1 MEGYMIVTPEH
12 TGILA
17 WFIWALIGV
26 AAALITQRIAA
37 QPGML
42 VFNIIVGIAGALIGG
57 FLSVQFVGDTPTML
71 LLISILGAIFGAG
84 ILLWI
89 TAALYSRFSRRP

>member
-1 MEGYMIVTPEH
+1 MVVTPEH
-12 TGILA
+12 TGILV

-57 FLSVQFVGDTPTML
+57 FLSVQFVGDFGIFKGPAKERE
-71 LLISILGAIFGAG
+71 GAAPY
-84 ILLWI
+84 
-89 TAALYSRFSRRP
+89 LYLYGNGY